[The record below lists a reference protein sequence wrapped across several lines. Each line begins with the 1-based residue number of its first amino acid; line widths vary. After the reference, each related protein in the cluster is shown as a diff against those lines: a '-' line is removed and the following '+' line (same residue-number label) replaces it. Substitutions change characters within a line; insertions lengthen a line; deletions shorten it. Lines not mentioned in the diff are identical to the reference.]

1 MMKALCEQRQVLGS
15 VDVQIALLE
24 NPPAIWSRHPGSNR
38 TTGLTL
44 DDYFKPLPLAA
55 SNDKVELVA
64 CLQSLIATA

>member
-1 MMKALCEQRQVLGS
+1 MKAICEQIQGIGS
-15 VDVQIALLE
+15 VDARIALLE
-24 NPPAIWSRHPGSNR
+24 YPPAIRSPHTRSSRTAEH
-38 TTGLTL
+38 TL